1 MRLLRPTAALSLLC
15 SRTGLAILAS
25 RATAIITRT
34 GSWRSAVVRRRLAAL
49 AILLLPALMLLP
61 LDAAQAQIALPAV
74 AIKTAANGAQT
85 YSLTFQVLI
94 LMTVLTLLPAILL
107 AMTAFTRIIIVL
119 SILRQALG
127 MATTP
132 SNQILTGLALFMT
145 FFVMSTTIEQSYAN
159 GIKPYLDGQVAGE
172 VALDRTVQPLKK
184 FMLAQTREND
194 LQLFSKLSG
203 KAQFATPDDVPLAV
217 LIPTFI
223 TSELKTAFQIGFM
236 VFIPFL
242 VIDLVVASVLMSMGM
257 MMLSPVL
264 VSLPFKIMLFVV
276 VDGWTLL
283 MGTLAAS
290 FHQ

>member
-1 MRLLRPTAALSLLC
+1 MKRIDGPAAV
-15 SRTGLAILAS
+15 
-25 RATAIITRT
+25 RAVR
-34 GSWRSAVVRRRLAAL
+34 WVVAAL
-49 AILLLPALMLLP
+49 ALLAIPAGAAMAQATLPAL
-61 LDAAQAQIALPAV
+61 
-74 AIKTAANGAQT
+74 AIKSAADGVQT

-119 SILRQALG
+119 SLLRQALG
-127 MATTP
+127 MSTTP
-132 SNQILTGLALFMT
+132 SNQILLGLALFLT
-145 FFVMSTTIEQSYAN
+145 FFVMSSTLDQAYAD
-159 GIKPYLDGQVAGE
+159 GIKPYLDGQMAGE
-172 VALDRTVQPLKK
+172 VAIDRTLQPLKK

-194 LQLFSKLSG
+194 LQLFTKLSG
-203 KAQFATPDDVPLAV
+203 RTTQFASPDEVPLAV
-217 LIPTFI
+217 IVPTFL

-257 MMLSPVL
+257 MMLSPTL

-283 MGTLAAS
+283 IGTLAGS
-290 FHQ
+290 FHR